1 MTVSEPRIDGNTGWR
16 HDWPASSFF
25 GPLLMRLG
33 FLASHSGSSMRAIL
47 AAIDAG
53 TLGASPAVVIS
64 NNGDSSALAYARSR
78 DIPAHHIS
86 AKLCGDEA
94 ASDRAIAEALT
105 RAGAEIVILS
115 GYMRKLGPETLNR
128 FRNRILNIHPALLPK
143 FGGQGMYGARV
154 HEAVVAAGEHESGA
168 TIHLV
173 DEFYDHGPVL
183 AQARVPVGPGG
194 TAQDVEAK
202 VRAVEPGLYVETL
215 AAILA
220 GRIRL
225 PG

>member
-1 MTVSEPRIDGNTGWR
+1 
-16 HDWPASSFF
+16 
-25 GPLLMRLG
+25 MRLG

-53 TLGASPAVVIS
+53 TLSASPAVVIS
-64 NNGDSSALAYARSR
+64 NNGDSSALAYAQGR
-78 DIPAHHIS
+78 DIPAYHIS

-94 ASDRAIAEALT
+94 ASDRAIADALT
-105 RAGAEIVILS
+105 EAGTEIVILS

-154 HEAVVAAGEHESGA
+154 HEAVVAAGERESGA

-183 AQARVPVGPGG
+183 AQARVPVGPGD

-215 AAILA
+215 VAILA

-225 PG
+225 PR